1 MKLITK
7 TFDELT
13 TAELYEIYKLRISVF
28 VVEQNCPYQEID
40 DADKAAIHLWLQDE
54 NGIQAYARALPLGA
68 TFPEAS
74 IGRVIAVQRH
84 CGLGSQIVS
93 AAIRTIQE
101 KFHTQTIKIEAQTYV
116 KALYEKLGFVQISE
130 QFLEDGIP
138 HVMMEYRRE
147 IIN

>member
-1 MKLITK
+1 MKLVTK

-40 DADKAAIHLWLQDE
+40 DADKTAIHLWQQDE
-54 NGIQAYARALPLGA
+54 DGIQAYARVLPPGV
-68 TFPEAS
+68 TSPEAS
-74 IGRVIAVQRH
+74 IGRVIAAKRRS
-84 CGLGSQIVS
+84 GLGTQIVS
-93 AAIRTIQE
+93 AAIQTIKE

-116 KALYEKLGFVQISE
+116 KSLYEKLGFTQISD

-138 HVMMEYRRE
+138 HVMMEYKK
-147 IIN
+147 

>member
-1 MKLITK
+1 MMKLVTK

-54 NGIQAYARALPLGA
+54 TGIQVYARALPPGA

-74 IGRVIAVQRH
+74 IGRVIAAKRH
-84 CGLGSQIVS
+84 CGLGTQIVS
-93 AAIRTIQE
+93 AAIQIIQE
-101 KFHTQTIKIEAQTYV
+101 KFHTQTIKIEAQTYA
-116 KALYEKLGFVQISE
+116 KSLYEKLGFVQISE

-138 HVMMEYRRE
+138 HVMMEYKK
-147 IIN
+147 

>member
-1 MKLITK
+1 MKLVTK

-40 DADKAAIHLWLQDE
+40 DADKTAIHLWLQDE
-54 NGIQAYARALPLGA
+54 DGIQAYARALPPGA
-68 TFPEAS
+68 IFPEAS
-74 IGRVIAVQRH
+74 IGRVIAAKRRS
-84 CGLGSQIVS
+84 GLGTQIVS
-93 AAIRTIQE
+93 AAIQTIKE

-116 KALYEKLGFVQISE
+116 KSLYEKLGFTQISD

-138 HVMMEYRRE
+138 HVLMEYKK
-147 IIN
+147 

>member
-1 MKLITK
+1 MELITK

-54 NGIQAYARALPLGA
+54 TGIQAYARVLPPGA

-74 IGRVIAVQRH
+74 IGRVIAAKRH
-84 CGLGSQIVS
+84 CGLGTQIVS
-93 AAIRTIQE
+93 AAIQIIQE

-116 KALYEKLGFVQISE
+116 KSLYEKLGFVQISE

-138 HVMMEYRRE
+138 HVMMEY
-147 IIN
+147 NK

>member
-1 MKLITK
+1 MMKLVTK

-54 NGIQAYARALPLGA
+54 TGIQAYARALPPGA

-74 IGRVIAVQRH
+74 IGRVIAAKRH
-84 CGLGSQIVS
+84 
-93 AAIRTIQE
+93 
-101 KFHTQTIKIEAQTYV
+101 
-116 KALYEKLGFVQISE
+116 
-130 QFLEDGIP
+130 
-138 HVMMEYRRE
+138 
-147 IIN
+147 

>member
-1 MKLITK
+1 MMKLVTK

-54 NGIQAYARALPLGA
+54 TGIQAYARALPPGA

-74 IGRVIAVQRH
+74 IGRVIAAKRH
-84 CGLGSQIVS
+84 CGLGTQIVS
-93 AAIRTIQE
+93 AAIQIIQE
-101 KFHTQTIKIEAQTYV
+101 KFQTKHIKIEAQTYA
-116 KALYEKLGFVQISE
+116 KSLYEKLGFVQISE

-138 HVMMEYRRE
+138 HVMMEYKK
-147 IIN
+147 

>member
-1 MKLITK
+1 MKLVTK

-40 DADKAAIHLWLQDE
+40 DADKTAIHLWQHDE
-54 NGIQAYARALPLGA
+54 DGIQAYARALPPGA
-68 TFPEAS
+68 IFPEAS
-74 IGRVIAVQRH
+74 IGRVIAAKRRS
-84 CGLGSQIVS
+84 GLGTQIVS
-93 AAIRTIQE
+93 AAIQTIKE

-116 KALYEKLGFVQISE
+116 KSLYEKLGFTQISD

-138 HVMMEYRRE
+138 HVMMEYKK
-147 IIN
+147 

>member
-1 MKLITK
+1 MKLVTK

-40 DADKAAIHLWLQDE
+40 DADKTAIHLWLQDE
-54 NGIQAYARALPLGA
+54 DGIQAYARALPPGA

-74 IGRVIAVQRH
+74 IGRVIAVRRH
-84 CGLGSQIVS
+84 CGLGNQIVS
-93 AAIRTIQE
+93 AAIQTIKE

-116 KALYEKLGFVQISE
+116 KSLYEKLGFVQTSE

-138 HVMMEYRRE
+138 HVMMEYKK
-147 IIN
+147 

>member
-1 MKLITK
+1 MMKLVTK

-40 DADKAAIHLWLQDE
+40 DADKVAIHLWLQDE
-54 NGIQAYARALPLGA
+54 DGIQAYARALPPGA

-74 IGRVIAVQRH
+74 IGRVIAVKRRS
-84 CGLGSQIVS
+84 GLGTQIVS
-93 AAIRTIQE
+93 ATIQTIQE

-116 KALYEKLGFVQISE
+116 KSLYEKLGFTQTSD

-138 HVMMEYRRE
+138 HVLMEYKK
-147 IIN
+147 

>member
-1 MKLITK
+1 MKLVTK

-40 DADKAAIHLWLQDE
+40 DADKTAIHLWLQDE
-54 NGIQAYARALPLGA
+54 DGIQAYARALPPGA
-68 TFPEAS
+68 IFPEAS
-74 IGRVIAVQRH
+74 IGRVIAAKRRS
-84 CGLGSQIVS
+84 GLGTQIVS
-93 AAIRTIQE
+93 ATIQTIKE

-116 KALYEKLGFVQISE
+116 KSLYEKLGFTQISD

-138 HVMMEYRRE
+138 HVLMEYKK
-147 IIN
+147 

>member
-1 MKLITK
+1 MMKLVTK

-13 TAELYEIYKLRISVF
+13 IAELYEIYKLRISVF

-54 NGIQAYARALPLGA
+54 NGIQAYARALPPGA

-74 IGRVIAVQRH
+74 IGRVMAVKRH
-84 CGLGSQIVS
+84 CGLGTQIIS
-93 AAIRTIQE
+93 AAMQTIQE
-101 KFHTQTIKIEAQTYV
+101 KFHTQTIKIEAQTYA
-116 KALYEKLGFVQISE
+116 KSLYEKLGFVQISD

-138 HVMMEYRRE
+138 HVMMEY
-147 IIN
+147 NK

>member
-1 MKLITK
+1 MELITK

-54 NGIQAYARALPLGA
+54 TGIQAYARVLPPGA
-68 TFPEAS
+68 TFPETS
-74 IGRVIAVQRH
+74 IGRVIAAKRH
-84 CGLGSQIVS
+84 CGLGTQIVS
-93 AAIRTIQE
+93 AAIQIIQE

-116 KALYEKLGFVQISE
+116 KSLYEKLGFVQISE

-138 HVMMEYRRE
+138 HVMMEY
-147 IIN
+147 NK